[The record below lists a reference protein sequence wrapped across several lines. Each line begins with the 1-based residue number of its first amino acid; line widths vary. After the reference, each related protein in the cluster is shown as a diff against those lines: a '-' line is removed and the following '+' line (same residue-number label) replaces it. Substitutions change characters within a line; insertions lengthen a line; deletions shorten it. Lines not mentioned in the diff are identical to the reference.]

1 MSSIGEMTL
10 DDHIKND
17 KKDKK
22 DVKMNGGGD
31 N

>member
-1 MSSIGEMTL
+1 MSSIGEVTL
-10 DDHIKND
+10 NDLIKKD

-22 DVKMNGGGD
+22 DVKMNEGGD

>member
-1 MSSIGEMTL
+1 MSGIGEMSL
-10 DDHIKND
+10 GDMIKND